1 MRRLQTVLFLLA
13 IVVFLGAIP
22 FAGSVMG
29 DVLWRAGIAA
39 LLVDV
44 VSVMLWPGRPG
55 PETNRGQQP

>member
-13 IVVFLGAIP
+13 IVALLGAIP

-44 VSVMLWPGRPG
+44 VCIMLWP
-55 PETNRGQQP
+55 QPRSTE